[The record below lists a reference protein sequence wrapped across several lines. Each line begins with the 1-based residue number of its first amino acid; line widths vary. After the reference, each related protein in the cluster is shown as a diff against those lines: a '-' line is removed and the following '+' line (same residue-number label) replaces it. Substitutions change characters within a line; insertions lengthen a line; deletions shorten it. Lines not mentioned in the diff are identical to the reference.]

1 MRDEDLLKCPLLQG
15 LDTMHRAEL
24 IGILN
29 SCNLRE
35 KLEQCLT
42 EREHTTD
49 AAKVAATAGA
59 APPEPLD
66 FEKEVHSWNTAVPLW
81 RRSSKE

>member
-1 MRDEDLLKCPLLQG
+1 MRDEDLLQCPLLRG
-15 LDTMHRAEL
+15 LDAMHRAEL

-35 KLEQCLT
+35 KLENCLT
-42 EREHTTD
+42 EREHIAD
-49 AAKVAATAGA
+49 AAKVAANAGA
-59 APPEPLD
+59 VPPEPLD
-66 FEKEVHSWNTAVPLW
+66 FEKEVHSWNTTVPLW

>member
-15 LDTMHRAEL
+15 LDVMHRAEL

-29 SCNLRE
+29 GCNLRE
-35 KLEQCLT
+35 KLERCLT
-42 EREHTTD
+42 EVEHTTD
-49 AAKVAATAGA
+49 AAKVPVTIGA
-59 APPEPLD
+59 KQPEPLD
-66 FEKEVHSWNTAVPLW
+66 FEKEVHNWNTAVPLW